1 VKRTLVC
8 ENWHVISELV
18 YFVHRANMHL
28 SEVDKLAVL
37 ALLVI
42 SRKPLVSCME
52 GLNSACARNL
62 ICYLSTV
69 QLHLKSCKLTRR
81 SCYKLFGRTAVPCER
96 GRPRCCVLC
105 WDYGM
110 VAEDGTLMVLGG
122 DNESSWTLL
131 SCSGVAGLD
140 SLELS
145 VTLRRVYEAV
155 REVLRQENHF
165 PFPVLLVFAWL
176 KTLGWNL

>member
-1 VKRTLVC
+1 MKRTLVC

-69 QLHLKSCKLTRR
+69 QLHLKSRKLTRR

-110 VAEDGTLMVLGG
+110 VAEDGTLWCWEVIMSLPGP
-122 DNESSWTLL
+122 SW
-131 SCSGVAGLD
+131 A
-140 SLELS
+140 
-145 VTLRRVYEAV
+145 AV
-155 REVLRQENHF
+155 G
-165 PFPVLLVFAWL
+165 W
-176 KTLGWNL
+176 LGWTVWSSVWL